1 MGSRKSNKEGLYF
14 RKGSKFYWMSFSTN
28 GRSYNK
34 STGTTDKALAKKILA
49 KTLTLIAEGKWFDI
63 DQASKHTYDD
73 LMEKFIAEHAPSV
86 SLNTQASYGYSRK
99 HLDEFFSGMT
109 LSQIDS
115 EKVSEYRIWR
125 RGQGSKPATR
135 NREVAMLGKA
145 FSLAVH
151 PWKWMKNNPC
161 YKLPMEAENN
171 DKTGQALPLDMEAS
185 VLHQAA
191 KRLFGQLKDMVLIA
205 IHTGCRRREVA
216 FLRYEH
222 INLDLRQFS
231 VIQKGD
237 TLKVCAMTDSVYS
250 ILSSMSK
257 VQNISGYVFS
267 NPETGKPWHLR
278 TISREFSEACKEAGL
293 KTFRFHDLRHTTGTR
308 LGEAGKDI
316 RTIAGILGHSKLET
330 SRRYIKHSTEGMR
343 QVVNDVFE
351 TKKKAAGTSDY
362 CIITTV

>member
-1 MGSRKSNKEGLYF
+1 MGRKNTTEGLYL
-14 RKGSKFYWMSFSTN
+14 RKDSKFFWMSFTAN
-28 GRSYNK
+28 GRSFNK
-34 STGTTDKALAKKILA
+34 STGTADKGLAKKILA

-63 DQASKHTYDD
+63 DQAAKHSYDE
-73 LMEKFIAEHAPSV
+73 LMDKFISEHAPSV
-86 SLNTQASYGYSRK
+86 SPNTQASYGYSRK
-99 HLDEFFSGMT
+99 HLDEYFSGMT

-125 RGQGSKPATR
+125 RGQGCKPATR

-161 YKLPMEAENN
+161 YKLPMEPENN
-171 DKTGQALPLDMEAS
+171 DKTGQALPENIEEE
-185 VLHQAA
+185 VLMQCRKH
-191 KRLFGQLKDMVLIA
+191 LFGQLEDMAIIA
-205 IHTGCRRREVA
+205 IHTGCRRREVVM
-216 FLRYEH
+216 LRDEN
-222 INLDLRQFS
+222 INLDLRQLS

-237 TLKVCAMTDSVYS
+237 TLKVCAMTNTVHA
-250 ILSSMSK
+250 ILSKRRK
-257 VQNISGYVFS
+257 VKNLSGYIFV

-278 TISREFSEACKEAGL
+278 TVSRELKVACSDAGL
-293 KTFRFHDLRHTTGTR
+293 STFRFHDLRHTTGTR
-308 LGEAGKDI
+308 LGQAGKDI

-351 TKKKAAGTSDY
+351 PKKKE
-362 CIITTV
+362 VVNE